1 MFYSDLCCY
10 VADLGSSSCF
20 GGANENASER
30 FCNCSALTAIGSF
43 FSF

>member
-10 VADLGSSSCF
+10 VADLGSSFF

-43 FSF
+43 FFSY